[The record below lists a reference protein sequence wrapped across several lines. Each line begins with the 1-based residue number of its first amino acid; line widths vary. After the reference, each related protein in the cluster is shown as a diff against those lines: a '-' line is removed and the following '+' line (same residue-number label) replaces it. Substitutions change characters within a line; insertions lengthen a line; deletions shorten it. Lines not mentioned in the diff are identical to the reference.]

1 MVVGCCGRACMH
13 MVQTAR
19 MGATLWRVCQPAFRT
34 RDKLQCYRMILL
46 HMSNL
51 TAFATAKWPCLSVAV
66 FAGEWRFSMN
76 DFDCFSSCHCGAV
89 CCCGVV
95 CVFVCV
101 VGETGAFPRTRADF
115 SIQWSTT
122 CVCVCVCVRVCVS
135 DQFSLSLFFCSFF
148 LFPWLGRNTM
158 ETIAIYRHNVCF
170 SFFLSFFLSVFW
182 SRAWHGE
189 KPPEKEKK
197 TVAAVKFSCACVC
210 ASFLAC
216 LLACLLA

>member
-1 MVVGCCGRACMH
+1 
-13 MVQTAR
+13 

-148 LFPWLGRNTM
+148 FVSLAGQKYDGNHCNLSTQC
-158 ETIAIYRHNVCF
+158 VL
-170 SFFLSFFLSVFW
+170 FFLSFFLSFCIV
-182 SRAWHGE
+182 
-189 KPPEKEKK
+189 
-197 TVAAVKFSCACVC
+197 
-210 ASFLAC
+210 C
-216 LLACLLA
+216 LLY